1 MRQFSFALAWRQA
14 EDVAE
19 GGVGVTREFFATA
32 RQVPVENLLLD
43 THNARIRSGADQA
56 DCIARILRKP
66 DQLIALAG
74 DIAENGLST
83 TPILVEPTDKR
94 RFIVWD
100 GNRRVTALKL
110 LNDPSLCPA
119 ASLRRRFEAIHQKH
133 SQAIPARVDCLSST
147 SHDALV
153 AEVVKRHSGALGGV
167 GQLDWSAFLRT
178 LFMTSH
184 EQSEPNQR
192 AAHLFLWG
200 EEHGVEVDD
209 DFPITTITRFLS
221 KDNLTAIGF
230 GYKDGHLVP
239 LHGVETGIAVVSKI
253 NTDFSK
259 KTGTYSVDR
268 VFNEKLQA
276 DYISEVR
283 AVVGMPPP
291 PRAGA
296 PYSSSSGSAMP
307 SPSRG
312 NRTASGSAPKAGGTG
327 DTPST
332 SPGGPP
338 GDPKPSPRPGTPRK
352 PTWDR
357 SKLFRGRSLGFSI
370 PSSNV
375 KAYNIVVEL
384 GKLSPK
390 DTPLAV
396 AALFRMLVELST
408 AEYYRRH
415 PDVPARDG
423 THKKIAAVAR
433 HLHSAGKISEGLRDQ
448 VLQRTT
454 EAQGMLQY
462 NTLNNYMHDVNAH
475 PEFRSLNTLWDEIE
489 PYLAACWSA

>member
-1 MRQFSFALAWRQA
+1 
-14 EDVAE
+14 
-19 GGVGVTREFFATA
+19 VTREFFATA

-43 THNARIRSGADQA
+43 THNARIRSGSDQA

-66 DQLIALAG
+66 EQLIALAA

-83 TPILVEPTDKR
+83 TPILVEPTDR
-94 RFIVWD
+94 RRYIVWD

-110 LNDPSLCPA
+110 LNDPNLCSV
-119 ASLRRRFEAIHQKH
+119 ASLRRRFEAIRQKH
-133 SQAIPARVDCLSST
+133 AGSIPGRVDCLAST
-147 SHDALV
+147 NREALV

-184 EQSEPNQR
+184 EQFEPNQR
-192 AAHLFLWG
+192 AGHLFLWG
-200 EEHGVEVDD
+200 EQHGVEVDD

-221 KDNLTAIGF
+221 KDNLTALGF
-230 GYKDGHLVP
+230 GYNDGHLIP
-239 LHGVETGIAVVSKI
+239 LYGVETGIAVVSKL
-253 NTDFSK
+253 NADFNKSGPYGVDKVFTD
-259 KTGTYSVDR
+259 
-268 VFNEKLQA
+268 KLQA
-276 DYISEVR
+276 DYIREVR
-283 AVVGMPPP
+283 EAVGMPSPP
-291 PRAGA
+291 SADKPSLGRGAAPSQGGGGRSLTGGA
-296 PYSSSSGSAMP
+296 P
-307 SPSRG
+307 
-312 NRTASGSAPKAGGTG
+312 RTAGGSDTSS
-327 DTPST
+327 TPS
-332 SPGGPP
+332 SDPA
-338 GDPKPSPRPGTPRK
+338 GDPRPSPRPGTPRK

-357 SKLFRGRSLGFSI
+357 NKLFRGRSPGFSI
-370 PSSNV
+370 HNSNV
-375 KAYNIVVEL
+375 KAYNILAEL

-415 PDVPARDG
+415 PDVPARDK
-423 THKKIAAVAR
+423 THQKIAAVAR
-433 HLHSAGKISEGLRDQ
+433 HLHAAGKISESLRDQ
-448 VLQRTT
+448 VLQRST
-454 EAQGMLQY
+454 EANGMLQY